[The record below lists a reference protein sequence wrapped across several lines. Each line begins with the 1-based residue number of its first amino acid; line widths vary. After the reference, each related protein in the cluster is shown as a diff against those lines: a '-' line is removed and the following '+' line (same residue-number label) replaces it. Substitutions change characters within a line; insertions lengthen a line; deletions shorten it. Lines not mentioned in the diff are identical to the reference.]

1 MDTIAIEFY
10 VTCAIA
16 LIGIIT
22 AAVCCN
28 RLEKRIK
35 SWQDNL
41 KDIEK

>member
-1 MDTIAIEFY
+1 MDAIELKFY

-16 LIGIIT
+16 LIAIIT

-35 SWQDNL
+35 SWEENL
-41 KDIEK
+41 KDVER

>member
-16 LIGIIT
+16 LIGIVTT
-22 AAVCCN
+22 AICCS
-28 RLEKRIK
+28 RLEKRIEN
-35 SWQDNL
+35 WQDNL